1 MFKFSDDVPQIINPE
16 KAHMACLFLVD
27 TSGAMAG
34 GQINNTLKA
43 LNAFRDEIKKNK
55 SLCEVLDIAVIEF
68 NSFARVVQEFV
79 PAEYMEPIYLTAHGV
94 SDMNS
99 GLRWA
104 VDKVLERL
112 RIYRR
117 TGTIPYVPW
126 IMLITDGGWPDT
138 PIEDIANEIRE
149 LESKDIFRLWMIGT
163 EGSRL
168 ENIRNL
174 GLSKRVLSLD
184 KNILIKMFFDLL
196 RSPGDG
202 KYYEK
207 DSQGNYV
214 LMHRERHGQE
224 LPSHIG
230 GDDWIDDE
238 DWL

>member
-1 MFKFSDDVPQIINPE
+1 MFKFSDNVPQIINPE

-34 GQINNTLKA
+34 EQINDTLKA
-43 LNAFRDEIKKNK
+43 LNTLRDEIKKNK
-55 SLCEVLDIAVIEF
+55 SLCEVLDVAVVEF
-68 NSFARVVQEFV
+68 NSSVHVVQEFV
-79 PAEYMEPIYLTAHGV
+79 PVEYMEPIYLTTYGV

-99 GLRWA
+99 GLITA
-104 VDKVLERL
+104 VDKILERL

-117 TGTIPYVPW
+117 MGTIPYVPW
-126 IMLITDGGWPDT
+126 IMLITNGGWPVT
-138 PIEDIANEIRE
+138 PIEDIANEISE
-149 LESKDIFRLWMIGT
+149 LESKGILRLWMIRT
-163 EGSRL
+163 KGSQL
-168 ENIRNL
+168 EHIRNL

-184 KNILIKMFFDLL
+184 KNFLIKMFFDLL

-214 LMHRERHGQE
+214 LMRRERHSQE

-230 GDDWIDDE
+230 VDDWIDDE
-238 DWL
+238 DWF